1 MSRSCGFGNG
11 DIGGKSQLKYNQTN
25 QNLISPLYKIGGCEM
40 INITQR
46 AKKALKKILTANVD
60 LSQGRLRLMDRGQGK
75 LGLGV
80 DIEMPG
86 DELVKYNGSTVL
98 IIERGLV
105 ANLKGVTLDVE
116 DSLEGSKLV
125 IDYK

>member
-1 MSRSCGFGNG
+1 
-11 DIGGKSQLKYNQTN
+11 
-25 QNLISPLYKIGGCEM
+25 M

-46 AKKALKKILTANVD
+46 AKKALKKILTAHVD
-60 LSQGRLRLMDRGQGK
+60 LPAGRLRLMDRGQGN

-86 DELVKYNGSTVL
+86 DELVHCDCSPVL
-98 IIERGLV
+98 IIERRLV

-116 DSLEGSKLV
+116 DSVKGSELV
-125 IDYK
+125 IVYK

>member
-1 MSRSCGFGNG
+1 
-11 DIGGKSQLKYNQTN
+11 
-25 QNLISPLYKIGGCEM
+25 M
-40 INITQR
+40 INITER
-46 AKKALKKILTANVD
+46 AKQALKQILAANID

-86 DELVKYNGSTVL
+86 DELVKYDGSTVL
-98 IIERGLV
+98 VVERGLA

-116 DSLEGSKLV
+116 DSGNGSKLV
-125 IDYK
+125 IDYG

>member
-1 MSRSCGFGNG
+1 
-11 DIGGKSQLKYNQTN
+11 
-25 QNLISPLYKIGGCEM
+25 M
-40 INITQR
+40 INITEQ
-46 AKKALKKILTANVD
+46 AKQALQEILAVNVD

-86 DELVKYNGSTVL
+86 DELVKHNGSTVL
-98 IIERGLV
+98 IIERGLA

-116 DSLEGSKLV
+116 DGNGSKLV
-125 IDYK
+125 IDYG